1 MPTHLRFIMKLV
13 FSWLILL
20 LSMSSMAAVPAIILD
35 QDSKQIAL
43 GNHAVYLEDIDSSY
57 TLNDIIQLDPSNFEI
72 LTEESLNKGFTNSSY
87 WLKFSIIDQ
96 TLDQKTQSWKLE
108 TTYPLLDYLDIYII
122 DSDNRVEHLKMGD
135 VYLYN
140 QRPVDHRNFI
150 VPISLQDNE
159 KKDVYIRVQTSSS
172 MQIPVF
178 IWHPD
183 YFFEA
188 RSGEQY
194 GLGLY
199 YGMMCVMF
207 FYNFFLWFSIRD
219 SNYLWYIGYL
229 GAFAL
234 LQASTSGLGY
244 QYLWPNSPWIESI
257 APPVTIALVGIFGIA
272 FTRRFLHTRQ
282 YHIVADNL
290 LRLVLYL
297 SLVVLTLSFI
307 ADSATVMS
315 LAKVVVVTFLLF
327 ILYASVAMLLRGH
340 RQARFFLAAWV
351 SLILGGL
358 FTIGMMLGLFPNT
371 FLMTH
376 ASKIGSV
383 FEIILLS
390 FALADRI
397 KVIEKEKKLIERRAQ
412 KELEKTNQKLEENN
426 RLKDEFLA
434 TISHEFRTPLNGIL
448 GSLELAQQEPKSHIS
463 PHISTAKGSADE
475 MLSLV
480 EQVLSYTEL
489 QSGNLTIK
497 AEPINLPETLDEL
510 TQTISQQCK
519 SKGIEFNLEN
529 NARNP
534 QTIIADKKRLH
545 QALAPIFDNSIKF
558 TQEGHISLGVQIK
571 FVHNQYLLVLKVEDS
586 GIGIAESKHEA
597 ILEAFTQADGSF
609 TRQFGGLGIG
619 LSLVKALCNQLG
631 GSINIISE
639 EHHGTLVEILLPID
653 IPHQAFTSAVTTHIE
668 PEARAPQIK
677 NQARVLIVEDNHI
690 NQVVLKTML
699 QRLNIETETADHG
712 IKALTLLDQAYQDN
726 QTIDLILMDCQMP
739 VMDGFDATR
748 NIRNSKKSY
757 ANIPIIAVTAN
768 ALSSDR
774 ERCLQAGMSDYLSK
788 PFQLDD
794 IRSKL
799 QIWLPQPKLVEQDED
814 KQNNELGLAKK

>member
-1 MPTHLRFIMKLV
+1 MKFA

-20 LSMSSMAAVPAIILD
+20 LSISSMAEVPAIILD

-43 GNHAVYLEDIDSSY
+43 GSHAAYLEDVDSSY
-57 TLNDIIQLDPSNFEI
+57 TLDEISQLDSSNFEI

-87 WLKFSIIDQ
+87 WLKFSVIDR

-122 DSDNRVEHLKMGD
+122 DANSKVEHFKMGD

-140 QRPVDHRNFI
+140 KRPVDHRNFI
-150 VPISLQDNE
+150 VSVSLQDNE
-159 KKDVYIRVQTSSS
+159 KKDIYIRVQTSSS

-229 GAFAL
+229 AAFAL
-234 LQASTSGLGY
+234 LQAATSGLGY

-257 APPVTIALVGIFGIA
+257 APPVTIALVGIFGTA

-297 SLVVLTLSFI
+297 SIVVLTLSFI
-307 ADSATVMS
+307 ADTATVMG
-315 LAKVVVVTFLLF
+315 LAKIVVVTFLLF

-412 KELEKTNQKLEENN
+412 KELEKTNKKLEENN

-448 GSLELAQQEPKSHIS
+448 GSLELAEQELESNIH

-489 QSGNLTIK
+489 QSGNLIIK
-497 AEPINLPETLDEL
+497 AEPINLPETLAEL
-510 TQTISQQCK
+510 TQIVSQQCK
-519 SKGIEFNLEN
+519 SKGIEFSLEN

-534 QTIIADKKRLH
+534 QSIIADKKRLQ
-545 QALAPIFDNSIKF
+545 QALAPIFNNSVKF

-571 FVHNQYLLVLKVEDS
+571 FVHNQYLLILKVEDT
-586 GIGIAESKHEA
+586 GIGIAESKREN

-609 TRQFGGLGIG
+609 SRQFGGLGIG
-619 LSLVKALCNQLG
+619 LSLVKALCTQLG
-631 GSINIISE
+631 GSINISSE
-639 EHHGTLVEILLPID
+639 EKHGTLVEISLPID
-653 IPHQAFTSAVTTHIE
+653 IPHQAFTSDPQSSSENETTIQ
-668 PEARAPQIK
+668 QIK
-677 NQARVLIVEDNHI
+677 EHARVLIVEDNHI

-699 QRLNIETETADHG
+699 QRLSVETETADHG
-712 IKALTLLDQAYQDN
+712 IKALAILDKAYQNN
-726 QTIDLILMDCQMP
+726 QPIDLILMDCQMP

-748 NIRNSKKSY
+748 NIRSSKKSY
-757 ANIPIIAVTAN
+757 SSIPIIAVTAN

-774 ERCLQAGMSDYLSK
+774 ERCLQAGMNDYLSK
-788 PFQLDD
+788 PFRLDD

-799 QIWLPQPKLVEQDED
+799 KIWLPQPKIPSKDEQI
-814 KQNNELGLAKK
+814 NESRLAKE

>member
-1 MPTHLRFIMKLV
+1 MPTQLHILIKFA
-13 FSWLILL
+13 FSWFILL
-20 LSMSSMAAVPAIILD
+20 ASMSSMAQVPAISLD
-35 QDSKQIAL
+35 RNSKQIAL
-43 GNHAVYLEDIDSSY
+43 GDHAIYLEDVDNSY
-57 TLNDIIQLDPSNFEI
+57 TLNDIIQLDASNFQV
-72 LTEESLNKGFTNSSY
+72 LTEESLNKGFTNSAY
-87 WLKFSIIDQ
+87 WLKFSVVDRTNDQ
-96 TLDQKTQSWKLE
+96 QTQSWKLE

-122 DSDNRVEHLKMGD
+122 DSEHKVEHLKLGD

-150 VPISLQDNE
+150 APISLQDNE
-159 KKDVYIRVQTSSS
+159 RKDIYIRVQTSSS

-199 YGMMCVMF
+199 YGMMFVMF

-244 QYLWPNSPWIESI
+244 QYIWPNSPWIESI

-297 SLVVLTLSFI
+297 SIVVLGLSFI
-307 ADSATVMS
+307 ADTATVMG
-315 LAKVVVVTFLLF
+315 LAKIVVVTFLLF

-397 KVIEKEKKLIERRAQ
+397 KVIEKEKKLIERRVQ
-412 KELEKTNQKLEENN
+412 KELEKTNKKLEENN

-448 GSLELAQQEPKSHIS
+448 GSLELTEQEPANSISQHIN
-463 PHISTAKGSADE
+463 TAKGSANE

-489 QSGNLTIK
+489 QSGNLIVNAK
-497 AEPINLPETLDEL
+497 PINLPEVLSEL
-510 TQTISQQCK
+510 TQTISQQCQN
-519 SKGIEFNLEN
+519 KGIDFSLDN
-529 NARNP
+529 NPRNP
-534 QTIIADKKRLH
+534 QTIIADKKRLQ

-558 TQEGHISLGVQIK
+558 THEGHISLGVKIK
-571 FVHNQYLLVLKVEDS
+571 FVHDQYLLVLKVEDT
-586 GIGIAESKHEA
+586 GIGIAESKRED

-609 TRQFGGLGIG
+609 SRQFGGLGIG
-619 LSLVKALCNQLG
+619 LSLVKALCTQLG
-631 GSINIISE
+631 GSIDISSE
-639 EHHGTLVEILLPID
+639 EHHGTAVEILLPIE
-653 IPHQAFTSAVTTHIE
+653 IPHQAFSSGAEVDAEHKSNI
-668 PEARAPQIK
+668 PRIK
-677 NQARVLIVEDNHI
+677 NNARVLIVEDNHI

-699 QRLNIETETADHG
+699 QRLNIETEAADHG
-712 IKALTLLDQAYQDN
+712 LKAITLLDQADENN
-726 QTIDLILMDCQMP
+726 QPIDLILMDCQMP
-739 VMDGFDATR
+739 VMDGFEATR
-748 NIRNSKKSY
+748 SIRNSNKRY
-757 ANIPIIAVTAN
+757 ADIPIIAVTAN

-774 ERCLQAGMSDYLSK
+774 ERCIRAGMSDYLSK

-799 QIWLPQPKLVEQDED
+799 QTWLPESSTTS
-814 KQNNELGLAKK
+814 

>member
-1 MPTHLRFIMKLV
+1 MPSTLNFINKVTIL
-13 FSWLILL
+13 WLILFA
-20 LSMSSMAAVPAIILD
+20 SITSMADVPAIILD
-35 QDSKQIAL
+35 KDSKQVVL
-43 GNHAVYLEDIDSSY
+43 GNHASYLEDVDGNY
-57 TLNDIIQLDPSNFEI
+57 TLKDIVQLDPSNFEI
-72 LTEESLNKGFTNSSY
+72 LTDESLNKGFTNSTY
-87 WLKFSIIDQ
+87 WLKFTLTDK
-96 TLDQKTQSWKLE
+96 TLDKMTQSWKLE
-108 TTYPLLDYLDIYII
+108 TSYPLLDYLNIYVI
-122 DSDNRVEHLKMGD
+122 DKNDNIEHFTLGD
-135 VYLYN
+135 VYLFD
-140 QRPVDHRNFI
+140 QRPVNHRNFI
-150 VPISLQDNE
+150 TSINLQDNE
-159 KKDVYIRVQTSSS
+159 SKDVYIRVNTSSS

-199 YGMMCVMF
+199 YGMMFVMF

-229 GAFAL
+229 AAFAL
-234 LQASTSGLGY
+234 LQAATSGLGY
-244 QYLWPNSPWIESI
+244 QYLWPNSPWLESI
-257 APPVTIALVGIFGIA
+257 APPVAIALVGIFGIA

-297 SLVVLTLSFI
+297 SVIVLGLSFI
-307 ADSATVMS
+307 ADTATVMG
-315 LAKVVVVTFLLF
+315 LAKIVVVAFLLF

-358 FTIGMMLGLFPNT
+358 FTIGMMLGVFPNT

-383 FEIILLS
+383 IEIILLS

-412 KELEKTNQKLEENN
+412 RELEKTNQKLSENN

-448 GSLELAQQEPKSHIS
+448 GSLELAQQEPKSS
-463 PHISTAKGSADE
+463 LTPHIATAKGSTDE

-480 EQVLSYTEL
+480 DQVLSYTEL
-489 QSGNLTIK
+489 QSGHFIIK
-497 AEPINLPETLDEL
+497 AEPINLPETLIEL
-510 TQTISQQCK
+510 TQSVSQKCLE
-519 SKGIEFNLEN
+519 KGIDFAIEN
-529 NARNP
+529 NPRNP
-534 QTIIADKKRLH
+534 QTIIADKKRLQ
-545 QALAPIFDNSIKF
+545 QALAPIFDNAIKF
-558 TQEGHISLGVQIK
+558 TDKGHLNLTVQIK
-571 FVHNQYLLVLKVEDS
+571 FVDNQYLLLLKVEDT
-586 GIGIAESKHEA
+586 GIGIAESKRED
-597 ILEAFTQADGSF
+597 ILEAFTQADGSDS
-609 TRQFGGLGIG
+609 RQFGGLGIG

-631 GSINIISE
+631 GTITISSE
-639 EHHGTLVEILLPID
+639 VNYGTLVEISLPID
-653 IPHQAFTSAVTTHIE
+653 IPHQAFSAAPKTKATTKVGS
-668 PEARAPQIK
+668 IK
-677 NQARVLIVEDNHI
+677 EQARILIVEDNHI

-699 QRLNIETETADHG
+699 QRLNINTETADHG
-712 IKALTLLDQAYQDN
+712 LKALSILEQSRIDN
-726 QTIDLILMDCQMP
+726 NPIDLILMDCQMP
-739 VMDGFDATR
+739 IMDGFDATR
-748 NIRNSKKSY
+748 NIRSSSQGY

-768 ALSSDR
+768 ALSSDK
-774 ERCLQAGMSDYLSK
+774 ERCLQCGMNDYLSK

-799 QIWLPQPKLVEQDED
+799 QIWLPQPEIIDEEQ
-814 KQNNELGLAKK
+814 QGSA

>member
-1 MPTHLRFIMKLV
+1 MPSTLNFINKV
-13 FSWLILL
+13 TIFWLILFAGIT
-20 LSMSSMAAVPAIILD
+20 SMADVPDIILD
-35 QDSKQIAL
+35 KDSKQVVL
-43 GNHAVYLEDIDSSY
+43 GNHASYLEDVEGTY
-57 TLNDIIQLDPSNFEI
+57 TLKDIVQLDPSNFEI
-72 LTEESLNKGFTNSSY
+72 LTDESLNKGFTNSTY
-87 WLKFSIIDQ
+87 WLKFTIIDK
-96 TLDQKTQSWKLE
+96 TLDNMTQSWKLE
-108 TTYPLLDYLDIYII
+108 TSYPLLDYLNIYVI
-122 DSDNRVEHLKMGD
+122 DKNDNIEHFTMGD
-135 VYLYN
+135 VYSFD
-140 QRPVDHRNFI
+140 QRPVNHRNFI
-150 VPISLQDNE
+150 TSINLQDNE
-159 KKDVYIRVQTSSS
+159 SKDVYIRVNTSSS

-199 YGMMCVMF
+199 YGMMFVMF

-229 GAFAL
+229 AAFAL
-234 LQASTSGLGY
+234 LQAATSGLGY
-244 QYLWPNSPWIESI
+244 QYIWPNSPWLESI
-257 APPVTIALVGIFGIA
+257 APPVAIALVGIFGIA

-297 SLVVLTLSFI
+297 SVVVLGLSFI
-307 ADSATVMS
+307 ADTATVMG
-315 LAKVVVVTFLLF
+315 LAKIVVVAFLLF

-340 RQARFFLAAWV
+340 RQARFFLAAWL

-358 FTIGMMLGLFPNT
+358 FTIGMMLGVFPNT

-383 FEIILLS
+383 IEMILLS

-412 KELEKTNQKLEENN
+412 RELEKTNQKLSENN

-448 GSLELAQQEPKSHIS
+448 GSLELAQQEPESS
-463 PHISTAKGSADE
+463 LTPHIATAKGSTDE

-480 EQVLSYTEL
+480 DQVLSYTEL
-489 QSGNLTIK
+489 QSGHFIIK
-497 AEPINLPETLDEL
+497 AEPINLPATLIEL
-510 TQTISQQCK
+510 TQSVSQKCLD
-519 SKGIEFNLEN
+519 KGIDFSIDN
-529 NARNP
+529 NPRNP
-534 QTIIADKKRLH
+534 QTIIADKKRLQ
-545 QALAPIFDNSIKF
+545 QALAPIFDNAIKF
-558 TQEGHISLGVQIK
+558 TDKGHLTLIVQIK
-571 FVHNQYLLVLKVEDS
+571 FVDNQYLLLLKVEDT
-586 GIGIAESKHEA
+586 GIGIAENKRED
-597 ILEAFTQADGSF
+597 ILEAFTQADGSDS
-609 TRQFGGLGIG
+609 RQFGGLGIG
-619 LSLVKALCNQLG
+619 LALVKALCNQLG
-631 GSINIISE
+631 GTITISSE
-639 EHHGTLVEILLPID
+639 VNYGTLVEISLPID
-653 IPHQAFTSAVTTHIE
+653 IPHQAFSAAPKTETT
-668 PEARAPQIK
+668 AKTGSIK
-677 NQARVLIVEDNHI
+677 EQARILIVEDNHI

-699 QRLNIETETADHG
+699 QRLSIDTVTADHG
-712 IKALTLLDQAYQDN
+712 LKALSILEQSRIDN
-726 QTIDLILMDCQMP
+726 KPIDLILMDCQMP
-739 VMDGFDATR
+739 IMDGFDATR
-748 NIRNSKKSY
+748 NIRSSSQDY

-774 ERCLQAGMSDYLSK
+774 ERCLQCGMNDYLSK

-799 QIWLPQPKLVEQDED
+799 QVWLPQPEITDQEQ
-814 KQNNELGLAKK
+814 QGNA

>member
-1 MPTHLRFIMKLV
+1 MPTQLHILIKFA

-20 LSMSSMAAVPAIILD
+20 LSMSSMALVPAITLD
-35 QDSKQIAL
+35 KDSKQIAL
-43 GNHAVYLEDIDSSY
+43 GNYATYLEDVDNSY
-57 TLNDIIQLDPSNFEI
+57 TLNDIIQLDPSNFQV

-87 WLKFSIIDQ
+87 WLKFSIVDRTIDRQ
-96 TLDQKTQSWKLE
+96 TQNWKLE

-122 DSDNRVEHLKMGD
+122 DSEHKVEHLKMGD
-135 VYLYN
+135 VYSFD

-159 KKDVYIRVQTSSS
+159 KKDIYIRVQTSSS

-199 YGMMCVMF
+199 YGMMFVMF

-244 QYLWPNSPWIESI
+244 QYIWPNSPWIESI

-297 SLVVLTLSFI
+297 SIVVLGLSFI
-307 ADSATVMS
+307 ADTATVMG
-315 LAKVVVVTFLLF
+315 LAKIVVVTFLLF

-412 KELEKTNQKLEENN
+412 KELEKTNKKLEENN

-448 GSLELAQQEPKSHIS
+448 GSLELTEQEPANSISQHIN
-463 PHISTAKGSADE
+463 TAKGSANE
-475 MLSLV
+475 MLNLV

-489 QSGNLTIK
+489 QSGNLIINAK
-497 AEPINLPETLDEL
+497 PINLPEVLSEL
-510 TQTISQQCK
+510 TQTISQQCQN
-519 SKGIEFNLEN
+519 KGIDFSLDN

-534 QTIIADKKRLH
+534 QMIIADKKRLQ

-558 TQEGHISLGVQIK
+558 TQEGHISLGVKIK
-571 FVHNQYLLVLKVEDS
+571 FVHDQYLLVLKVEDT
-586 GIGIAESKHEA
+586 GIGIAESKRED

-609 TRQFGGLGIG
+609 SRQFGGLGIG
-619 LSLVKALCNQLG
+619 LSLVKALCTQLG
-631 GSINIISE
+631 GSIDISSE
-639 EHHGTLVEILLPID
+639 EQHGTAVEILLPIE
-653 IPHQAFTSAVTTHIE
+653 IPHQAFSSGAEVDAEHKSNI
-668 PEARAPQIK
+668 PRIK
-677 NQARVLIVEDNHI
+677 NNARVLIVEDNHI

-699 QRLNIETETADHG
+699 QRLNIETEAADHG
-712 IKALTLLDQAYQDN
+712 LKAITLLDQADENN
-726 QTIDLILMDCQMP
+726 QPIDLILMDCQMP
-739 VMDGFDATR
+739 VMDGFEATR
-748 NIRNSKKSY
+748 NIRNSNKRY

-774 ERCLQAGMSDYLSK
+774 ERCMKAGMSDYLSK

-799 QIWLPQPKLVEQDED
+799 QTWLPEPTST
-814 KQNNELGLAKK
+814 N

>member
-1 MPTHLRFIMKLV
+1 MPTQLHILIKFA

-20 LSMSSMAAVPAIILD
+20 LSMSSMALVPAITLD
-35 QDSKQIAL
+35 KDSKQIAL
-43 GNHAVYLEDIDSSY
+43 GNYATYLEDVDNSY
-57 TLNDIIQLDPSNFEI
+57 TLNDIIQLDPSNFQV

-87 WLKFSIIDQ
+87 WLKFSIVDRTIDRQ
-96 TLDQKTQSWKLE
+96 TQNWKLE

-122 DSDNRVEHLKMGD
+122 DSEHKVEHLKMGD
-135 VYLYN
+135 VYSFD

-159 KKDVYIRVQTSSS
+159 KKDIYIRVQTSSS

-199 YGMMCVMF
+199 YGMMFVMF

-244 QYLWPNSPWIESI
+244 QYIWPNSPWIESI

-297 SLVVLTLSFI
+297 SIVVLGLSFI
-307 ADSATVMS
+307 ADTATVMG
-315 LAKVVVVTFLLF
+315 LAKIVVVTFLLF

-412 KELEKTNQKLEENN
+412 KELEKTNKKLEENN

-448 GSLELAQQEPKSHIS
+448 GSLELTEQEPANSISQHIN
-463 PHISTAKGSADE
+463 TAKGSANE
-475 MLSLV
+475 MLNLV

-489 QSGNLTIK
+489 QSGNLIINAK
-497 AEPINLPETLDEL
+497 PINLPEVLSEL
-510 TQTISQQCK
+510 TQTISQQCQN
-519 SKGIEFNLEN
+519 KGIDFSLDN

-534 QTIIADKKRLH
+534 QMIIADKKRLQ

-558 TQEGHISLGVQIK
+558 TQEGHISLGVKIK
-571 FVHNQYLLVLKVEDS
+571 FVHSQYLLVLKVEDT
-586 GIGIAESKHEA
+586 GIGIAESKREN

-609 TRQFGGLGIG
+609 SRQFGGLGIG
-619 LSLVKALCNQLG
+619 LSLVKALCTQLG
-631 GSINIISE
+631 GSIHIASE
-639 EHHGTLVEILLPID
+639 EQHGTAVEILLPIE
-653 IPHQAFTSAVTTHIE
+653 IPHQAFSSGTEVDTAHKSNI
-668 PEARAPQIK
+668 PRIK
-677 NQARVLIVEDNHI
+677 NHARILIVEDNHI

-699 QRLNIETETADHG
+699 QRLNVETEAADHG
-712 IKALTLLDQAYQDN
+712 LKAITLLDQADEQN
-726 QTIDLILMDCQMP
+726 EPIDLILMDCQMP
-739 VMDGFDATR
+739 VMDGFEATR
-748 NIRNSKKSY
+748 NIRNSNKRY

-774 ERCLQAGMSDYLSK
+774 ERCMKAGMSDYLSK

-799 QIWLPQPKLVEQDED
+799 QTWLPEPTST
-814 KQNNELGLAKK
+814 N

>member
-1 MPTHLRFIMKLV
+1 MPSTLQFIVKT
-13 FSWLILL
+13 LL
-20 LSMSSMAAVPAIILD
+20 CCLMLTTSIISMANVPAIILD
-35 QDSKQIAL
+35 QNSKQIAL
-43 GNHAVYLEDIDSSY
+43 GHHASYLEDIDGNY
-57 TLNDIIQLDPSNFEI
+57 TLSDIMKLDQSNFDL
-72 LTEESLNKGFTNSSY
+72 LTEESLNKGFTNSTY
-87 WLKFSIIDQ
+87 WLKFSILDK
-96 TLDQKTQSWKLE
+96 TLDSHSQSWKIE
-108 TTYPLLDYLDIYII
+108 TTYPLLDYLDIYIL
-122 DSDNRVEHLKMGD
+122 DKENNVEYFKMGD

-140 QRPVDHRNFI
+140 ERPVAHRNFI
-150 VPISLQDNE
+150 ISVTLQDNE
-159 KKDVYIRVQTSSS
+159 QKDIYIRVNTSSS

-199 YGMMCVMF
+199 YGMMMVMF

-229 GAFAL
+229 AAFSL
-234 LQASTSGLGY
+234 LQAATSGLGY
-244 QYLWPNSPWIESI
+244 QYLWPNHPWIEGI
-257 APPVTIALVGIFGIA
+257 APPVTIALVGIFGIS

-297 SLVVLTLSFI
+297 SLVVLGLAFI
-307 ADSATVMS
+307 ADTATVMA

-397 KVIEKEKKLIERRAQ
+397 KVIEKEKQLIERRAQ
-412 KELEKTNQKLEENN
+412 KELERTNKKLAENN

-448 GSLELAQQEPKSHIS
+448 GSLELAQQEQHADIA
-463 PHISTAKGSADE
+463 PHIATAKGSTDE

-480 EQVLSYTEL
+480 DQVLSYTEL
-489 QSGNLTIK
+489 QSGNFIIN
-497 AEPINLPETLDEL
+497 AEPINLSDTLVEL
-510 TQTISQQCK
+510 TRKINQQCINK
-519 SKGIEFNLEN
+519 NIDFSIDNH
-529 NARNP
+529 ARNP

-545 QALAPIFDNSIKF
+545 QALIPIFDNAIKF
-558 TQEGHISLGVQIK
+558 TDKGHITLSAQIK
-571 FVHNQYLLVLKVEDS
+571 FIAEKYVLVLKVEDT
-586 GIGIAESKHEA
+586 GIGIDKHKQEN
-597 ILEAFTQADGSF
+597 ILDAFTQADGSF
-609 TRQFGGLGIG
+609 SRQYGGLGIG
-619 LSLVKALCNQLG
+619 LSLVKALCSKLG
-631 GSINIISE
+631 GTICLSSE
-639 EHHGTLVEILLPID
+639 IHYGTLVAISLPID
-653 IPHQAFTSAVTTHIE
+653 IPHQVLSA
-668 PEARAPQIK
+668 APQKDNSESNKAKGIK
-677 NQARVLIVEDNHI
+677 EHARVLIVEDNHI

-699 QRLNIETETADHG
+699 QRLNIDTETADHG
-712 IKALTLLDQAYQDN
+712 IKALSILEESRIN
-726 QTIDLILMDCQMP
+726 NSPIDLILMDCQMP
-739 VMDGFDATR
+739 IMDGFEATR
-748 NIRNSKKSY
+748 NIRNSSQDY
-757 ANIPIIAVTAN
+757 ANVPIIAVTAN

-774 ERCLQAGMSDYLSK
+774 ERCLQSGMSDYLSK

-794 IRSKL
+794 IREKL
-799 QIWLPQPKLVEQDED
+799 QAWLPQQPQDESE
-814 KQNNELGLAKK
+814 NPPH

>member
-1 MPTHLRFIMKLV
+1 MPTQLHILIKFA

-20 LSMSSMAAVPAIILD
+20 LSMSSMALVPAITLD
-35 QDSKQIAL
+35 KDSKQIAL
-43 GNHAVYLEDIDSSY
+43 GNYATYLEDVDNSY
-57 TLNDIIQLDPSNFEI
+57 TLNDIIQLDPSNFQV

-87 WLKFSIIDQ
+87 WLKFSIVDRTIDRQ
-96 TLDQKTQSWKLE
+96 TQNWKLE

-122 DSDNRVEHLKMGD
+122 DSEHKVEHLKMGD
-135 VYLYN
+135 VYSFD

-159 KKDVYIRVQTSSS
+159 KKDIYIRVQTSSS

-199 YGMMCVMF
+199 YGMMFVMF

-244 QYLWPNSPWIESI
+244 QYIWPNSPWIESI

-297 SLVVLTLSFI
+297 SIVVLGLSFI
-307 ADSATVMS
+307 ADTATVMG
-315 LAKVVVVTFLLF
+315 LAKIVVVTFLLF

-412 KELEKTNQKLEENN
+412 KELEKTNKKLEENN

-448 GSLELAQQEPKSHIS
+448 GSLELTEQEPANSISQHIN
-463 PHISTAKGSADE
+463 TAKGSANE
-475 MLSLV
+475 MLNLV

-489 QSGNLTIK
+489 QSGNLIINAK
-497 AEPINLPETLDEL
+497 PINLPEVLSEL
-510 TQTISQQCK
+510 TQTISQQCQN
-519 SKGIEFNLEN
+519 KGIDFSLDN

-534 QTIIADKKRLH
+534 QMIIADKKRLQ

-558 TQEGHISLGVQIK
+558 THEGHISLGVKIK
-571 FVHNQYLLVLKVEDS
+571 FVHDQYLLVLKVEDT
-586 GIGIAESKHEA
+586 GIGIAESKRED

-609 TRQFGGLGIG
+609 SRQFGGLGIG
-619 LSLVKALCNQLG
+619 LSLVKALCTQLG
-631 GSINIISE
+631 GSIDISSE
-639 EHHGTLVEILLPID
+639 EQHGTAVEILLPIE
-653 IPHQAFTSAVTTHIE
+653 IPHQAFSSGAEVDAEHKSNI
-668 PEARAPQIK
+668 PRIK
-677 NQARVLIVEDNHI
+677 NNARVLIVEDNHI

-699 QRLNIETETADHG
+699 QRLNIETEAADHG
-712 IKALTLLDQAYQDN
+712 LKAITLLDQADENN
-726 QTIDLILMDCQMP
+726 QPIDLILMDCQMP
-739 VMDGFDATR
+739 VMDGFEATR
-748 NIRNSKKSY
+748 NIRNSNKRY

-774 ERCLQAGMSDYLSK
+774 ERCMKAGMSDYLSK

-799 QIWLPQPKLVEQDED
+799 QTWLPEPTST
-814 KQNNELGLAKK
+814 N

>member
-1 MPTHLRFIMKLV
+1 MPTYLHFIMKLA
-13 FSWLILL
+13 FSWLIVL
-20 LSMSSMAAVPAIILD
+20 LSMSSMAEVPAIILD
-35 QDSKQIAL
+35 QDSKQVSL
-43 GNHAVYLEDIDSSY
+43 GNHAVYLEDIDNRY
-57 TLNDIIQLDPSNFEI
+57 TLNDIIQLDSSNFEI
-72 LTEESLNKGFTNSSY
+72 LADENLNKGFTDSSY
-87 WLKFSIIDQ
+87 WLKFAIIDQ
-96 TLDQKTQSWKLE
+96 TLDQKTQNWKLE

-122 DSDNRVEHLKMGD
+122 GADNKIEHLKMGD

-159 KKDVYIRVQTSSS
+159 RKDIYIRVQTSSS

-199 YGMMCVMF
+199 YGMMFVMF
-207 FYNFFLWFSIRD
+207 FYNFFLWFIIRD

-229 GAFAL
+229 AAFAL

-244 QYLWPNSPWIESI
+244 QYLWPNSPWLESI
-257 APPVTIALVGIFGIA
+257 APPISIALVGIFGTA
-272 FTRRFLHTRQ
+272 FTRRFLHTQQ

-297 SLVVLTLSFI
+297 SLVVLGLSFI
-307 ADSATVMS
+307 ADTSTVMG
-315 LAKVVVVTFLLF
+315 LAKIVVVSFLLF

-383 FEIILLS
+383 FEMILLS

-397 KVIEKEKKLIERRAQ
+397 KVIEQEKKLIEQRAQ
-412 KELEKTNQKLEENN
+412 KELERTNQKLEENN

-448 GSLELAQQEPKSHIS
+448 GSLELAKQEPESHIN

-489 QSGNLTIK
+489 QAGNLIIK
-497 AEPINLPETLDEL
+497 AESINLPETLAEI
-510 TQTISQQCK
+510 TQTISQQCRN
-519 SKGIEFNLEN
+519 KGIEFSLVN

-534 QTIIADKKRLH
+534 QTIIADKKRLQ

-571 FVHNQYLLVLKVEDS
+571 FINDQYLLVLKVEDS
-586 GIGIAESKHEA
+586 GIGIAESKREN

-609 TRQFGGLGIG
+609 SRQFGGLGIG
-619 LSLVKALCNQLG
+619 LSLVKALCAQLG
-631 GSINIISE
+631 GSINISSE
-639 EHHGTLVEILLPID
+639 EQRGTLVEILLPID
-653 IPHQAFTSAVTTHIE
+653 IPHQAFNT
-668 PEARAPQIK
+668 APKVSPVHETDTPRIK
-677 NQARVLIVEDNHI
+677 EQGKVLIVEDNHI

-699 QRLNIETETADHG
+699 QRLNVETKTADHG
-712 IKALTLLDQAYQDN
+712 LKALAILDEAYQNN

-739 VMDGFDATR
+739 IMDGFEATR
-748 NIRNSKKSY
+748 IIRNSKKEY
-757 ANIPIIAVTAN
+757 ANLPIIAVTAN

-774 ERCLQAGMSDYLSK
+774 ERCMQAGMSDYLSK

-794 IRSKL
+794 IRTKL
-799 QIWLPQPKLVEQDED
+799 QTWLPQPKLNNKDKDEHN
-814 KQNNELGLAKK
+814 KEIWLAKE